1 MKTNKLKQQKGTL
14 LRVLQ
19 YVKPYRVLVIV
30 SLLCACVSAAA
41 QLLIPILTGKA
52 IDQMLGAGQVNLSG
66 VLVFAVWIA
75 VVAALSA
82 VAQQFLATSN
92 NKIAYNISRDLRNA
106 AFHKLQRLPLSYLDA
121 HPSGDLVSRMIADV
135 DTFSDGL
142 LMGFT
147 QLFTGVVLIVGTL
160 TIMLIKNW
168 MIALLVVVLTP
179 LSMFVAS
186 FIARKTHH
194 YFTEQARVRG
204 QQTALIN
211 ELIEGQ
217 KVVQSFGHEAA
228 SLSDFD
234 CINDELGRVS
244 LNATFFSSLTNPSTR
259 LVNNIIYA
267 AVALVG
273 ALSAVGG
280 GISVGDLSVFLS
292 YASQYAK
299 PFNEISGVVTELQ
312 NALACAARVFSLL
325 DEDDRV
331 PDKENAAVLSPKG
344 TVDLKDVCFRYVP
357 DRPLIEGFNLH
368 VKPGQRIAIVG
379 PTGCGK
385 TTMINLLMRFYDVN
399 SGAILVDGTDIRDA
413 TRHSLRKSFGMVLQ
427 DTWLKAGTIRD
438 NIAYGRPDASEE
450 DVIAAA
456 KAAHAHSFIRR
467 LPDGYDTVITENGGN
482 ISQGQKQ
489 LLCIA
494 RVMLGGEKGELPP
507 MLILDEA
514 TSSIDTRTEIK
525 IQSAFARLMNGRTS
539 FIVAHRLSTIQ
550 EADVILVMKDGHII
564 EQGTHEEL
572 LKKQGFYA
580 NLYQSQFA
588 LG

>member
-41 QLLIPILTGKA
+41 QLLIPVLTGKA
-52 IDQMLGAGQVNLSG
+52 IDQMIGAGQVNLSG

-494 RVMLGGEKGELPP
+494 RVMLGGENGELPP

-550 EADVILVMKDGHII
+550 EADVILVMKEGHII

>member
-19 YVKPYRVLVIV
+19 YVKPYRVRVII

-52 IDQMLGAGQVNLSG
+52 IDQMIGAGQVNLSG

-244 LNATFFSSLTNPSTR
+244 LNATFFSSLTHPSTR

-331 PDKENAAVLSPKG
+331 PDKGNAAVLSPKG
-344 TVDLKDVCFRYVP
+344 TIDLKDVCFHYVP

-399 SGAILVDGTDIRDA
+399 SGAILVDGTDIRNA

-427 DTWLKAGTIRD
+427 DTWLKAGTILD

-494 RVMLGGEKGELPP
+494 RVMLGGENGELPP

-588 LG
+588 LS